1 MQTSKRI
8 LDDLA
13 KVASGAASVFAG
25 IKEEVE
31 TLVHQRLERALADL
45 DVVPRDEFEAVKAVA
60 AKARSEQ
67 EKLAGKVARL
77 ETLMG
82 VKTGG
87 ETRGKGKS
95 AAAKPAFGT
104 RPAAKARASGTGTTA
119 QPRKTSRRP
128 VRRKK

>member
-1 MQTSKRI
+1 MRTTKRI

-31 TLVHQRLERALADL
+31 TLVHKRLEHALADL
-45 DVVPRDEFEAVKAVA
+45 DVVPRDEFETVKAVA

-77 ETLMG
+77 ETLLG

-87 ETRGKGKS
+87 GVRGKGKS
-95 AAAKPAFGT
+95 AAAKPASGT
-104 RPAAKARASGTGTTA
+104 KPAAKTRASGTGTAA

>member
-1 MQTSKRI
+1 
-8 LDDLA
+8 LA

-31 TLVHQRLERALADL
+31 TLVRQRLEHAIADL
-45 DVVPRDEFEAVKAVA
+45 DVVTRDEFEAVKAVA

-67 EKLAGKVARL
+67 EKLTVKVARL
-77 ETLMG
+77 ETLLG
-82 VKTGG
+82 VETGG

-95 AAAKPAFGT
+95 AAAKPASRT
-104 RPAAKARASGTGTTA
+104 RPAAKTRASGTGTAA

>member
-25 IKEEVE
+25 IKEDVE
-31 TLVHQRLERALADL
+31 TLVRQRLEHAIADL
-45 DVVPRDEFEAVKAVA
+45 DVVTRDEFEAVKAVA

-67 EKLAGKVARL
+67 EKLTGKVAHL
-77 ETLMG
+77 ETLLG

-87 ETRGKGKS
+87 RASGKGKS
-95 AAAKPAFGT
+95 AATKPASGT
-104 RPAAKARASGTGTTA
+104 RPAAKTRASGTGTAA